1 MDYEDF
7 SNVRELWMARSQ
19 GLIQPK
25 DVVTWLIALVGIAA
39 TGFGIIHQI
48 RKSLS
53 NTLLVQR
60 ENIKQDYQLRIY
72 KDFAEHIATWQD
84 SNYRLGVLLNQTIS
98 VFSAYFGDKIKPEVR
113 DSIVPSWRIN
123 EFNIL
128 FDELRRA
135 RDRITT
141 WIDLNNVVSPHFRV
155 FTMALLS
162 SSIDENEAYSNLYPL
177 LVEHMPIEVLS
188 SVVFNPP
195 SISEYELLKKTIS
208 AYLHVMSIERSYVA
222 DLETLAQ
229 NVLLGDIFDNTAN
242 IGYHVDGVARIRIE
256 TEEQFRGWLA
266 YFQRKLDA

>member
-1 MDYEDF
+1 LAAILPVSSQRCSHFTAELALTSKQPAASRRDAPAITA
-7 SNVRELWMARSQ
+7 SSRRIRKSREQ
-19 GLIQPK
+19 
-25 DVVTWLIALVGIAA
+25 
-39 TGFGIIHQI
+39 GFGIDLPPKIESMPRDSLI
-48 RKSLS
+48 RA
-53 NTLLVQR
+53 R
-60 ENIKQDYQLRIY
+60 LRIP
-72 KDFAEHIATWQD
+72 D
-84 SNYRLGVLLNQTIS
+84 STQPRY
-98 VFSAYFGDKIKPEVR
+98 A
-113 DSIVPSWRIN
+113 
-123 EFNIL
+123 
-128 FDELRRA
+128 
-135 RDRITT
+135 
-141 WIDLNNVVSPHFRV
+141 
-155 FTMALLS
+155 LS